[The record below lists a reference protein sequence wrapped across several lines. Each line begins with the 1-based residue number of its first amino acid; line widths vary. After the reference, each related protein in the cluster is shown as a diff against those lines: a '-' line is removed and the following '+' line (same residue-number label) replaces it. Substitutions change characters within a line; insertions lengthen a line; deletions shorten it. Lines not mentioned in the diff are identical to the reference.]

1 MSPVGDIRSAL
12 PKAVSLTEV
21 FEVSRLLTFAS
32 FQNVMI
38 SVWRD
43 TPTAAAIRKIEPHV
57 AKMAKRHPR
66 IASLIVM
73 ESLDFRAPE
82 QDARAEHARLT
93 KKHEDVTMGVA
104 MIVDGSSARHSIF
117 RFMLSTVALLS
128 APTVVQK
135 IFPSVGSAA
144 GWLSSLEPTL
154 DKNQLVVAV
163 KEARI
168 LPW

>member
-1 MSPVGDIRSAL
+1 MSPVGDTRSAL
-12 PKAVSLTEV
+12 PKPVSLTEV
-21 FEVSRLLTFAS
+21 LVVSRLVTFATH
-32 FQNVMI
+32 QNVMI

-43 TPTAAAIRKIEPHV
+43 TPTAAAIRKVEPHL
-57 AKMAKRHPR
+57 ARMASKYPR

-82 QDARAEHARLT
+82 QEARSEHARLT

-104 MIVDGSSARHSIF
+104 MVVDGSSTRHSIF

-135 IFPSVGSAA
+135 IFPSVASAA
-144 GWLSSLEPTL
+144 GWLSNIDSSL
-154 DKNQLVVAV
+154 DKNQTIEAV
-163 KEARI
+163 KEARL